1 LANALIDTIVY
12 NYALNTKNSIA
23 NFVISLQ
30 ANFALCNKKL
40 FFLKKKEVFLITVL
54 VVDDHELVRTGICR
68 MLEDHPDVEVIGQA
82 ESGEE
87 AIALV
92 RQRHP
97 QVVLLDVNM
106 PGIGGVETTRRLLQ
120 SASETKV
127 IAVSGLAE
135 EPYPSLLLKAGA
147 KGYITKGAPIL
158 EMVRAINKVMQGGKY
173 FSADIAEQLASS
185 YLSDTQQSPFDALSE
200 REMQVAMMVVNCIS
214 AQEIADKLFVS
225 VKTVNTYRYR
235 IFEKLSIDSD
245 VKLTHLAIRYGLIK
259 P

>member
-1 LANALIDTIVY
+1 M
-12 NYALNTKNSIA
+12 
-23 NFVISLQ
+23 IS
-30 ANFALCNKKL
+30 
-40 FFLKKKEVFLITVL
+40 VL

-68 MLEDHPDVEVIGQA
+68 MLADHTDLNVIGQA

-87 AIALV
+87 ALTIA
-92 RQRHP
+92 RIHHP
-97 QVVLLDVNM
+97 NIVLLDVNM

-120 SASETKV
+120 ISSDIRV

-147 KGYITKGAPIL
+147 KGYITKGAPIE
-158 EMVRAINKVMQGGKY
+158 EMVRAIHKVMQGGKY

-185 YLSDTQQSPFDALSE
+185 YLSEAQQSPFDLLSE
-200 REMQVAMMVVNCIS
+200 REMQVAMMVVNCQS
-214 AQEIADKLFVS
+214 AQAIADKLFVS

-235 IFEKLSIDSD
+235 IFEKLAIDSD
-245 VKLTHLAIRYGLIK
+245 VKLTHLAMRYGLIK

>member
-1 LANALIDTIVY
+1 M
-12 NYALNTKNSIA
+12 
-23 NFVISLQ
+23 
-30 ANFALCNKKL
+30 
-40 FFLKKKEVFLITVL
+40 ITVL
-54 VVDDHELVRTGICR
+54 VVDDYELVRTGICR
-68 MLEDHPDVEVIGQA
+68 MLEDHAEVQVIGQA

-87 AIALV
+87 AISLV
-92 RQRHP
+92 RQHHP
-97 QVVLLDVNM
+97 NVVLLDVNM

-120 SASETKV
+120 SAPETKV
-127 IAVSGLAE
+127 LAVSGLAE

-147 KGYITKGAPIL
+147 KGYITKGAPIS

-225 VKTVNTYRYR
+225 VKAVNTYRYR
-235 IFEKLSIDSD
+235 IFEKLNIDSD
-245 VKLTHLAIRYGLIK
+245 VKLTHLAMRYGLIK

>member
-1 LANALIDTIVY
+1 M
-12 NYALNTKNSIA
+12 
-23 NFVISLQ
+23 
-30 ANFALCNKKL
+30 
-40 FFLKKKEVFLITVL
+40 ITVS
-54 VVDDHELVRTGICR
+54 VVADHELVRTGICR
-68 MLEDHPDVEVIGQA
+68 MLEDQDGIQVIGQA

-87 AIALV
+87 AINIV
-92 RQRHP
+92 RQQHP
-97 QVVLLDVNM
+97 NVVLLDVNM

-120 SASETKV
+120 TAPETKV
-127 IAVSGLAE
+127 LAVSGLAE

-147 KGYITKGAPIL
+147 RGYITKGAPIT

-185 YLSDTQQSPFDALSE
+185 YLSDTQTSPFDSLSE

-214 AQEIADKLFVS
+214 AQEISDKLFVS

-235 IFEKLSIDSD
+235 IFEKLNIDSD

>member
-1 LANALIDTIVY
+1 M
-12 NYALNTKNSIA
+12 
-23 NFVISLQ
+23 Q
-30 ANFALCNKKL
+30 ANFALCNKKPV
-40 FFLKKKEVFLITVL
+40 FLKKKEVFLITVL

-68 MLEDHPDVEVIGQA
+68 LLAYHPDVEVIGQA
-82 ESGEE
+82 ESGEA

-92 RQRHP
+92 RQKHT

-120 SASETKV
+120 TAPDTKV
-127 IAVSGLAE
+127 IAVSGLTE

-147 KGYITKGAPIL
+147 KGYITKGAPIA

-214 AQEIADKLFVS
+214 A
-225 VKTVNTYRYR
+225 
-235 IFEKLSIDSD
+235 
-245 VKLTHLAIRYGLIK
+245 
-259 P
+259 

>member
-1 LANALIDTIVY
+1 M
-12 NYALNTKNSIA
+12 
-23 NFVISLQ
+23 IS
-30 ANFALCNKKL
+30 
-40 FFLKKKEVFLITVL
+40 VL

-68 MLEDHPDVEVIGQA
+68 MLADHADVEVIGQA

-87 AIALV
+87 ALILA
-92 RQRHP
+92 RQHHP
-97 QVVLLDVNM
+97 NVVLLDVNM

-120 SASETKV
+120 ITPETKV

-147 KGYITKGAPIL
+147 KGYITKGAPIQ
-158 EMVRAINKVMQGGKY
+158 EMLRAINKVMQGGKY

-185 YLSDTQQSPFDALSE
+185 YLSETQKSPFDQLSE
-200 REMQVAMMVVNCIS
+200 REMQVAMMVVNCHS
-214 AQEIADKLFVS
+214 AQAIADKLFVS

-235 IFEKLSIDSD
+235 IFEKLEIDSD
-245 VKLTHLAIRYGLIK
+245 VKLTHLAMRYGLIK